1 MLRPLWVKGG
11 CAARLSTSTLFP
23 QQVLRT
29 NNFNGLRVKRSSAAA
44 LNRKGFLGHCQNAA
58 RHTNIYGPRS
68 DRRASLL
75 VERQS
80 GGSGK
85 ARQVE
90 SAKPVK
96 MDFTITPPFLA
107 DCRYRH
113 WPRKRQQPG
122 CEPQSWSHCVGTADA
137 PVTSRWRVVG
147 RCHSGHSRAP
157 TREIPRSSIADAA
170 AFGCLRLASRP
181 RFRASPLPDGAA
193 RRL

>member
-122 CEPQSWSHCVGTADA
+122 CEPQSWSHCA
-137 PVTSRWRVVG
+137 RMN
-147 RCHSGHSRAP
+147 
-157 TREIPRSSIADAA
+157 
-170 AFGCLRLASRP
+170 
-181 RFRASPLPDGAA
+181 A
-193 RRL
+193 RRAKREAASVHPMGVFTFMRERELKPERR